1 MNVSSFFLILRQYS
15 KIRKWERQNIV
26 RRKNKKQKKNP
37 MTEHFNDRVIVF
49 IVVRLVQGRTARDG
63 RVEVRRSGAW
73 GSVCGELWDLVDA
86 NVLCRLLGYNEALAY
101 YQNITFKQSNNTLW
115 LTDVQCVGNE
125 SSLFHCVNSGWGKR
139 TCNEGLAAGAT
150 CSDRSWGEFCCCCW

>member
-1 MNVSSFFLILRQYS
+1 MARSGNGNDKILFGE
-15 KIRKWERQNIV
+15 KT
-26 RRKNKKQKKNP
+26 KNKKNP

-73 GSVCGELWDLVDA
+73 GSVCGEQWDLVDA

-139 TCNEGLAAGAT
+139 TCNEGFAAGAT
-150 CSDRSWGEFCCCCW
+150 CSDRSWGEFCCCFW